1 VAVASEYNK
10 YPVEPPAASIGG
22 SAGAVTLRQFALA
35 VHEADGVADACV
47 SLQDELGLD
56 VNVLL
61 LAAYVGAVRGVTLT
75 PAALDSA
82 RALTDDWR
90 RDVVYPLR
98 LVRRGLKSGPPPAPS
113 TQTAE
118 LRSQVAKAELAAEMI
133 ELDVLGEFADDLR
146 TASAPGGP
154 AERAAAAMDVVMRGY
169 QAGSLG
175 DDALRAV
182 ELVAAAAAR
191 HSKVR

>member
-1 VAVASEYNK
+1 M
-10 YPVEPPAASIGG
+10 
-22 SAGAVTLRQFALA
+22 TLRQFALA
-35 VHEADGVADACV
+35 VHEADGVAAACV

-61 LAAYVGAVRGVTLT
+61 LAAYVGAVRGATLT

-98 LVRRGLKSGPPPAPS
+98 LVRRGLKSGPAPAPN

-146 TASAPGGP
+146 AAPASGGP
-154 AERAAAAMDVVMRGY
+154 VERAAAAMDVVVRGY
-169 QAGSLG
+169 HAGALG
-175 DDALRAV
+175 DGTRRAI

-191 HSKVR
+191 HSEVR

>member
-1 VAVASEYNK
+1 MAVASEYNK
-10 YPVEPPAASIGG
+10 YPVEPSAASV
-22 SAGAVTLRQFALA
+22 VTLRQFALA
-35 VHEADGVADACV
+35 VHEADGVAAACV

-61 LAAYVGAVRGVTLT
+61 LAAYVGAVRGATLT

-98 LVRRGLKSGPPPAPS
+98 LVRRGLKSGPAPAPN

-146 TASAPGGP
+146 AAPASGGP
-154 AERAAAAMDVVMRGY
+154 VERAAAAMDVVVRGY
-169 QAGSLG
+169 HAGALG
-175 DDALRAV
+175 DGTRRAI

-191 HSKVR
+191 HSEVR

>member
-1 VAVASEYNK
+1 MAVASEYNK
-10 YPVEPPAASIGG
+10 YPVGPPAASV
-22 SAGAVTLRQFALA
+22 VTLRQFALA
-35 VHEADGVADACV
+35 VHEADGVATACV

-56 VNVLL
+56 VNILL
-61 LAAYVGAVRGVTLT
+61 LAAYLGAVRRAILT

-98 LVRRGLKSGPPPAPS
+98 LVRRGLKSGPAPAPS

-133 ELDVLGEFADDLR
+133 ELDVLGGFADDLR
-146 TASAPGGP
+146 TAPAAGGP
-154 AERAAAAMDVVMRGY
+154 VERAAAAMDVVVRGY
-169 QAGSLG
+169 HSGSLG
-175 DDALRAV
+175 GDARRALDV
-182 ELVAAAAAR
+182 VAAAAAQ
-191 HSKVR
+191 HSEVR

>member
-10 YPVEPPAASIGG
+10 YPVEPPAAR
-22 SAGAVTLRQFALA
+22 ALPLREFALA
-35 VHEADGVADACV
+35 VHEADGVATACV

-56 VNVLL
+56 VNILL
-61 LAAYVGAVRGVTLT
+61 LAAYVGAVRGVNFT
-75 PAALDSA
+75 PVALDAA

-98 LVRRGLKSGPPPAPS
+98 LVRRGLKSGPAPAPS

-118 LRSQVAKAELAAEMI
+118 LRSQVAEAELAAEMI
-133 ELDVLGEFADDLR
+133 ELDVLGGFADDLR
-146 TASAPGGP
+146 SAEAPGGP
-154 AERAAAAMDVVMRGY
+154 AERAAAAMDVVVRGY
-169 QAGSLG
+169 QPGSLG
-175 DDALRAV
+175 DDARRAV

-191 HSKVR
+191 HSEVR

>member
-1 VAVASEYNK
+1 MAVASEYNK
-10 YPVEPPAASIGG
+10 YPVEPPAAS
-22 SAGAVTLRQFALA
+22 AVSLREFALD
-35 VHEADGVADACV
+35 VHEADGVATACV
-47 SLQDELGLD
+47 SLQDELGVD
-56 VNVLL
+56 VNILL
-61 LAAYVGAVRGVTLT
+61 LAAYLGAVRGATLT

-118 LRSQVAKAELAAEMI
+118 LRAQVAEAELAAEMI

-146 TASAPGGP
+146 TAAAPGGP
-154 AERAAAAMDVVMRGY
+154 VERAAAAMDVVVRGY
-169 QAGSLG
+169 HAGSLG
-175 DDALRAV
+175 DETRRAV

-191 HSKVR
+191 HSEVR